1 MPEIPRGVDFS
12 GVGFLAEWISRGI
25 RLAIREIRRRIL
37 VMARPMS
44 WMIHFRRQLRRL
56 YRSTRST
63 AILAVQT
70 VNGSVRRAFRN
81 PRASRSTR
89 SVGATIPIESRV
101 SRTIF
106 RIWALMSGEF
116 AKNPQIVDQ
125 FPSVAYRI
133 RCGYSRR
140 PGGHYIGNPEGA
152 CGYDGG
158 AVGAAPD
165 THPGKYRRIGAP
177 NRGGPPTL

>member
-101 SRTIF
+101 RRTIC
-106 RIWALMSGEF
+106 RIWALWSGEF
-116 AKNPQIVDQ
+116 AMVRKSWTD
-125 FPSVAYRI
+125 FPRYRRLPGMVIRGDRVAIISDARKAQGI
-133 RCGYSRR
+133 RRGAWRGGARRASRR
-140 PGGHYIGNPEGA
+140 
-152 CGYDGG
+152 
-158 AVGAAPD
+158 V
-165 THPGKYRRIGAP
+165 
-177 NRGGPPTL
+177 